1 MWNELLSIFKKGDPM
16 EGLAEKFRRM
26 LSLVEEMQGL
36 VYPHIFDQDL
46 PMQARADVYKL
57 DIEVNRLERQIR
69 KAVIAHVTLSR
80 DHIPYCLLL
89 MTLSKDVERLG
100 DYIKNV
106 SEVFKLGAGKV
117 PSGPLKTEIKDLIS
131 LSRRLMTEVGP
142 VLDAQDRDRAVELI
156 EDGRAGGKRSDNLL
170 VEIAKADHSAAE
182 ITAMV
187 LLTRFHKRLSAHLVN
202 ILSSVVMP
210 LHKVDF
216 YDEKLVAGRGQRQ
229 R

>member
-1 MWNELLSIFKKGDPM
+1 
-16 EGLAEKFRRM
+16 
-26 LSLVEEMQGL
+26 VEEFHMPHRDNAASFERRISQNAGFLKPPETPLTAEL
-36 VYPHIFDQDL
+36 VF
-46 PMQARADVYKL
+46 
-57 DIEVNRLERQIR
+57 
-69 KAVIAHVTLSR
+69 S
-80 DHIPYCLLL
+80 YCLLL

-117 PSGPLKTEIKDLIS
+117 PDGPLKTELKELIT
-131 LSRRLMTEVGP
+131 LSRLLMTEVGP
-142 VLDAQDRDRAVELI
+142 VLDSQDYDRAVELI

-170 VEIAKADHSAAE
+170 LEIAQADHTAAE

-187 LLTRFHKRLSAHLVN
+187 LLTRFHKRLSAHVVN

-216 YDEKLVAGRGQRQ
+216 YDEKLVADGSSD
-229 R
+229 